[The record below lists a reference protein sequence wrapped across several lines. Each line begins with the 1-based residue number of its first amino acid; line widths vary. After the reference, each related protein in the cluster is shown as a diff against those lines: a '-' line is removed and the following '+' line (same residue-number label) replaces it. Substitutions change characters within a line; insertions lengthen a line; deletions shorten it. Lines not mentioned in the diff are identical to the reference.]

1 MLRNGFDRQM
11 GRALILLIA
20 LSLIFQLR
28 IAYATDE
35 QGRLLRLENFLLA
48 QFNATVGLVRES
60 PDSSISIDYW
70 LLSDN
75 LVAMHVLRQ
84 NHSDIAAKI
93 NLTLQ
98 RYGIFTD
105 GLHEALFGSVIQLP
119 PYTPTTAVVENDSF
133 AVEVEQRSNATG
145 KLQNDWVNYAD
156 ILIYAALSEHN
167 AGNDQLALYY
177 FNRAQDMWNE
187 AGLYDRPT
195 QLDGFYTTHKLALLM
210 YAADM
215 LNQILPFRN
224 ALEDRIWMFQREDGG
239 IRSHYL
245 GNLTS
250 HREANSETASLVLLA
265 YQYKA
270 QKDAYDAA
278 RNAALTAEEA
288 REHFL
293 QQAAISSIAIAIAVA
308 IVFIARSRRKKLRQV
323 NPINQLKI
331 HISRTQSVLIV
342 IRFTGAQTSLLP

>member
-1 MLRNGFDRQM
+1 MLRNGFDCQM
-11 GRALILLIA
+11 GRILILLIA
-20 LSLIFQLR
+20 FSLIFQLR

-84 NHSDIAAKI
+84 NHSDIATKI
-93 NLTLQ
+93 NSTLQ

-105 GLHEALFGSVIQLP
+105 GLHEALFGGVIQLP

-133 AVEVEQRSNATG
+133 VVEVEQRSNATG

-156 ILIYAALSEHN
+156 ILIYAALSEHS

-177 FNRAQDMWNE
+177 FNRARDMWNE

-215 LNQILPFRN
+215 LNQTLPFRN
-224 ALEDRIWMFQREDGG
+224 ALEDRIWMFQRDDGG

-250 HREANSETASLVLLA
+250 HREANSETAGLVLLA

-278 RNAALTAEEA
+278 RNAALAAEEA

-293 QQAAISSIAIAIAVA
+293 QQAAISSIAIAVAVA
-308 IVFIARSRRKKLRQV
+308 IIFIARSRRKKLRQV
-323 NPINQLKI
+323 NPIDQLK
-331 HISRTQSVLIV
+331 RCKVSVIPCWRWV
-342 IRFTGAQTSLLP
+342 